1 MSRTL
6 QFKRYANTTVAT
18 TTGANG
24 ELIIDLTNQTL
35 TVHNGTK
42 VGGTR
47 LATET
52 YVANT
57 INAVAILANSDLV
70 LTQSAYNQTNA
81 AYTLAQS
88 AFILANTTTG
98 NTTAN
103 IAIGAFTQANAV
115 NVLTYSAY
123 AYANT
128 VNTYTYSAYAYAN
141 TVNTYTYSAYAYA
154 NSINVTIQSA
164 FTQANVANTLA
175 NTGGTIGGNTSIKGY
190 LSANNGLYS
199 SNNYT
204 GSYSDGIIV
213 DYVTGNG
220 RISVGSGDNI
230 TFYTGGPATTPVANL
245 YSNATFS
252 TTNVISSGL
261 ITTTGNGVGYATGSG
276 GVITQSTNRTTGV
289 TLNKPTG
296 QITLFSQAMANTT
309 SNTFIFTNSTI
320 TANDF
325 LLINHW
331 SGGTLGNYTFAS
343 NTSAGQA
350 NVTIKAINTV
360 TAEAP
365 VLQYVVIKGAA
376 S

>member
-1 MSRTL
+1 M
-6 QFKRYANTTVAT
+6 
-18 TTGANG
+18 
-24 ELIIDLTNQTL
+24 
-35 TVHNGTK
+35 
-42 VGGTR
+42 
-47 LATET
+47 
-52 YVANT
+52 
-57 INAVAILANSDLV
+57 
-70 LTQSAYNQTNA
+70 
-81 AYTLAQS
+81 
-88 AFILANTTTG
+88 
-98 NTTAN
+98 
-103 IAIGAFTQANAV
+103 
-115 NVLTYSAY
+115 
-123 AYANT
+123 
-128 VNTYTYSAYAYAN
+128 
-141 TVNTYTYSAYAYA
+141 
-154 NSINVTIQSA
+154 
-164 FTQANVANTLA
+164 ANTLA

>member
-6 QFKRYANTTVAT
+6 QFKRYANTIVAT

-24 ELIIDLTNQTL
+24 ELIIDLTNQTI

-70 LTQSAYNQTNA
+70 LTQSAYNQANA

-98 NTTAN
+98 NTTVN

-115 NVLTYSAY
+115 NVL
-123 AYANT
+123 
-128 VNTYTYSAYAYAN
+128 TYSAYAYAN

-220 RISVGSGDNI
+220 RISVGPGDNI

-320 TANDF
+320 AANDF